1 LRDVEVALAQ
11 IIVAPVKTWA
21 QCFVALAKTR
31 QKAEVSRYGQAG
43 AQCLAL
49 LLFALCSHAAPLEI
63 VTTTAEL
70 SSLALAVGGDA
81 IHASHLIPAGQ
92 DGEIFQPRPQDV
104 AKLRAARA
112 VVRVGVD
119 YDLWLDPLLRQS
131 QNRSIQRGAPGY
143 VDASRDIAL
152 LDVRAGGI
160 GQSDGHAHGRGNPH
174 YWLDPMNA
182 EIITATILESLAAL
196 DPPNAKRYE
205 ANRLAFLAELERRMD
220 GWKRALDHVPDHPA
234 ALIAHHDTWPYF
246 ARRFRLHFA
255 GIIEPRPGVP
265 PAPAHLASLAR
276 LSDVKA
282 VIREPHEPV
291 RDAQFIAVK
300 TGAPVVILASS
311 VGAVPEARDY
321 LSLIDYN
328 VRTLSQAIR

>member
-1 LRDVEVALAQ
+1 M
-11 IIVAPVKTWA
+11 
-21 QCFVALAKTR
+21 
-31 QKAEVSRYGQAG
+31 
-43 AQCLAL
+43 
-49 LLFALCSHAAPLEI
+49 CSHAAPLEI

-70 SSLALAVGGDA
+70 QSLAVSVGGDA
-81 IHASHLIPAGQ
+81 IRASHLIPAGQ
-92 DGEIFQPRPQDV
+92 DGETFQPRPQDI
-104 AKLRAARA
+104 AKLRDARA

-131 QNRSIQRGAPGY
+131 QNRAIQRGAPGY
-143 VDASRDIAL
+143 IDASRDIAL

-160 GQSDGHAHGRGNPH
+160 ALNDGHAHGRGNPH

-182 EIITATILESLAAL
+182 EIITATILEALAAL
-196 DPPNAKRYE
+196 DPPNAKNYE
-205 ANRLAFLAELERRMD
+205 ANRLAFLAELERRID
-220 GWKRALDHVPDHPA
+220 GWKRTLDRAFDRAVDRSPT
-234 ALIAHHDTWPYF
+234 LIAYHDTWPYF

-255 GIIEPRPGVP
+255 GSIEPRPGVP

-276 LSDVKA
+276 LPGLKA
-282 VIREPHEPV
+282 IVRAPHETV
-291 RDAQFIAVK
+291 RDAQFIATK

-328 VRTLSQAIR
+328 VRTLSAAIR